1 MITSSTWVKENC
13 TRGGGC
19 GNCEAVEVAFFELV
33 FALGLV
39 ALFVVVLAWATAS
52 DEGVA
57 ATAVVVRLVAEGEAI
72 NDTFITVVVVL
83 LALFVVVVLGALCV
97 LTTLPLDDALM
108 VVFTAM
114 FVAVAAEL
122 AVALV
127 LFAALLLSG

>member
-1 MITSSTWVKENC
+1 M
-13 TRGGGC
+13 
-19 GNCEAVEVAFFELV
+19 AFFELV

-39 ALFVVVLAWATAS
+39 ALFVVVLAWATVS

-57 ATAVVVRLVAEGEAI
+57 ATAVVVRLVEEGEAI

-127 LFAALLLSG
+127 LFAALLLSGWKAAAW